1 MLVFAYVGRNSMKHR
16 LVAIFLL
23 LIVACAVALLFLSA
37 EHDSVTLAELALIDE
52 KDSASANAKVNFVE
66 TVGADDVFPAGLGID
81 SIFYAVL
88 SVCGVVIAIR
98 AVVSIVRALKE
109 ERLRAAQRAYESR
122 GNVSQPA
129 RASMESSAA
138 SALFSTGVAPD
149 SNDRVVEKQW
159 VSQDRPS
166 VSSSAPSRVLDY
178 LGRCTHGLTGRMVL
192 TFTGLVAAFGLVT
205 IALVYFTLSSSLS
218 KHVIERARVTAVN
231 VSDGAPGFLL
241 QNNATGLRELLRKHA
256 SRPELAYILVENR
269 AGEIFADSF
278 AVLPQEVQGS
288 SSLGDRP
295 GDSRRLLQA
304 GETVA
309 EVSVPILEGRGGAV
323 RVGIWREHID
333 AEVNETVIPLIKLL
347 GFALSGGI
355 FIAALLAWR
364 INRPIFRLVAA
375 AKAISNG
382 DLDVP
387 APRVEDPSEFGE
399 LSRAIERMRSS
410 VKAAMIRLS
419 H

>member
-1 MLVFAYVGRNSMKHR
+1 MKHR

-37 EHDSVTLAELALIDE
+37 EHDSVTLAELALTDE

-109 ERLRAAQRAYESR
+109 ERLRAAQRAYEPR

-138 SALFSTGVAPD
+138 SALFSTGAAPD

-159 VSQDRPS
+159 VSQLRPS
-166 VSSSAPSRVLDY
+166 VSRSAPSRVLDY

-192 TFTGLVAAFGLVT
+192 TFTGIVAAFGLVT

-241 QNNATGLRELLRKHA
+241 KNNATGLRELLRKQA

-269 AGEIFADSF
+269 AGEIFAHSF
-278 AVLPQEVQGS
+278 AMLPQEVQGT
-288 SSLGDRP
+288 SSLGARP
-295 GDSRRLLQA
+295 ADSRRLLQL
-304 GETVA
+304 GENVA
-309 EVSVPILEGRGGAV
+309 EEVSVPILEGRGGAV
-323 RVGIWREHID
+323 RVGIWRAHVD

-347 GFALSGGI
+347 GFVLSGGI

-364 INRPIFRLVAA
+364 INHPIFRLVAA

-419 H
+419 Q